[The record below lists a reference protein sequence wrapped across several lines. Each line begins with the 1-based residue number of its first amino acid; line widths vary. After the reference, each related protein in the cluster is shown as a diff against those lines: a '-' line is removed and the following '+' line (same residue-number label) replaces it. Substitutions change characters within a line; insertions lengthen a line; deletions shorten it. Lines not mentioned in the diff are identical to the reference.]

1 MKEWKQDEKTRKVY
15 QELYNQSDPE
25 DENSD
30 TYITLIIKSVFI
42 NTKERTNSNAIW
54 VQSVLEII
62 FDESNLSS
70 KIISDDVDSWTD
82 AITDTEVNNC
92 LLIIYIV
99 LSY

>member
-15 QELYNQSDPE
+15 QELYNHSDPE

-30 TYITLIIKSVFI
+30 TYIILIIKSVFI
-42 NTKERTNSNAIW
+42 NTKEHTNFNAIW

-70 KIISDDVDSWTD
+70 KIISDDVDSWMD

>member
-1 MKEWKQDEKTRKVY
+1 MKEWKQDKKTRKVY
-15 QELYNQSDPE
+15 HELYNHSDPE

>member
-1 MKEWKQDEKTRKVY
+1 M
-15 QELYNQSDPE
+15 YNHSDTE

-30 TYITLIIKSVFI
+30 TYIILIIKSVFI